1 MKTPPPIIEI
11 KNLGLKINDT
21 WIHRHL
27 DLTIFKGEILAVVG
41 SSGCG
46 KTMLLR
52 QILQLQP
59 PTTGSIKILG
69 IDTLTA
75 TEAELH
81 KIRKNWGVVFQQ
93 DALFTSLTTLENTA
107 FPLTHYTDLDN
118 SIINELAMLKI
129 KLAGLSEDAAW
140 KYPDELSGGMQKRA
154 AIARA
159 CALDPILLFLDEPT
173 AGLDPQAAHEF
184 DEMILRLKSSLNLT
198 VIMATHDLDTLWRI
212 SDRVAFLGEKHVLG
226 LGTMPELLV
235 NNNPSIEN
243 YFNGPR
249 GRQRR
254 RGEEHHK
261 WKVE

>member
-21 WIHRHL
+21 WIHRNL
-27 DLTIFKGEILAVVG
+27 DLTIFKGEIIALVG
-41 SSGCG
+41 GSGCG
-46 KTMLLR
+46 KTTLLR
-52 QILQLQP
+52 QILQLQK
-59 PTTGSIKILG
+59 PTTGSIKVLG

-75 TEAELH
+75 SEAELH
-81 KIRKNWGVVFQQ
+81 EIRKKWGVVFQQ

-107 FPLTHYTDLDN
+107 FPLTHYTDLDK

-129 KLAGLSEDAAW
+129 KLVGLSEDAAW

-173 AGLDPQAAHEF
+173 AGLDPEAAEEF
-184 DEMILRLKSSLNLT
+184 DELILRLRSSFNLT
-198 VIMATHDLDTLWRI
+198 VIMATHDVDSLWRI
-212 SDRVAFLGEKHVLG
+212 TDRVAFLAEKHVVG
-226 LGTMPELLV
+226 LGTMSELV
-235 NNNPSIEN
+235 ENDNPLIKN

-249 GRQRR
+249 GRKTA
-254 RGEEHHK
+254 EAHAK
-261 WKVE
+261 WKTE